1 MNTLMIKNKIN
12 VYSLMK
18 NIYDFANIVF
28 YISATHYL
36 NWFRKGT
43 NANRLIS
50 VQKHPDYKGI
60 EELEHVCLPKIG
72 KQKNNSIFIKSPHLS
87 YVLDTLTVRDLYQNH
102 PTMLLTKCSHLV
114 VHQEEFV
121 RTISNHTV
129 WKLNWVAIAYN
140 GSGITIYHD
149 SFRGLK
155 QLVIDGV
162 FGQPSDTQIQNG
174 VFKFKNLGIMQTLSY
189 LYNSGGLEKYPRVA
203 ISSGNLASRCIN
215 FMDNQYM
222 WHVTDEY
229 LDPSDTSSCVDLIQ
243 SLRICGIHKNVT
255 PLKLWSTRNVYY
267 NITKTHTNVKQFILH
282 VGEKNPDTDI
292 ADILGD
298 VKMHEDKFGDRNICK
313 EKEPFTR
320 VKNAKDDNTSSFTG
334 MDTGTSTDTETNTSD
349 PKTDVQNYEVNGLKN
364 VKQAYDNQTG
374 IVYKIIKM
382 FIDNEFESLSKQE
395 LDKCGNENT
404 IKISNYIEW
413 DSNRRKIIEQTS
425 SGKYK
430 LTNQIVQHLNLIE

>member
-1 MNTLMIKNKIN
+1 
-12 VYSLMK
+12 
-18 NIYDFANIVF
+18 
-28 YISATHYL
+28 
-36 NWFRKGT
+36 
-43 NANRLIS
+43 
-50 VQKHPDYKGI
+50 
-60 EELEHVCLPKIG
+60 
-72 KQKNNSIFIKSPHLS
+72 
-87 YVLDTLTVRDLYQNH
+87 
-102 PTMLLTKCSHLV
+102 
-114 VHQEEFV
+114 
-121 RTISNHTV
+121 
-129 WKLNWVAIAYN
+129 
-140 GSGITIYHD
+140 
-149 SFRGLK
+149 LK

-320 VKNAKDDNTSSFTG
+320 VKNAKDDNTSSFTD
-334 MDTGTSTDTETNTSD
+334 MDTGTSTDTETETYNNGEYD
-349 PKTDVQNYEVNGLKN
+349 MIIIDQNLIKKETLKWGAYNQVIDILLTYGTN
-364 VKQAYDNQTG
+364 VWVKRSELFKKINVELHTVSSYFTRIYQESKECMDENQQG
-374 IVYKIIKM
+374 VLMKKENNIVYIRI
-382 FIDNEFESLSKQE
+382 N
-395 LDKCGNENT
+395 
-404 IKISNYIEW
+404 
-413 DSNRRKIIEQTS
+413 
-425 SGKYK
+425 
-430 LTNQIVQHLNLIE
+430 